1 MRPRRVC
8 PEKEALKFIASG
20 KDKDIFQKKFMSQ
33 EKGKL
38 SFKILPPVLYDC
50 TS

>member
-20 KDKDIFQKKFMSQ
+20 KDKDISKKIYESR
-33 EKGKL
+33 ER
-38 SFKILPPVLYDC
+38 
-50 TS
+50 